1 MNWPG
6 LIVTLLILLVAA
18 LLVLALRPSGIAQ
31 IASHPRPCAGYDE
44 SVQRAAALQGQERD
58 GYNPACLTQLL
69 THGSKTARAVVLV
82 HGYSSCPQQV
92 VPLGRQL
99 FERGDNVLIARLPR
113 HGLADRMTIEH
124 GRLLAVELAAY
135 ADEVMD
141 IAAGLGERVIMA
153 GQSCG
158 AMTTAWAAQTRDGLD
173 RAVIIAPAFGYQQIP
188 APLTVF
194 ARNAAL
200 LLLPTIVLWGDPRL
214 LGETAPQYDNPRYT
228 SRAAMQ
234 ILRLGFAIR
243 AAARRR
249 PPAARSIV
257 VVTNANDDTVD
268 NAAAVRMVELWRAA
282 GAPNLCHY
290 EFPAELKLEHDLID
304 PNQPYAKTELVY
316 PKLLELID

>member
-1 MNWPG
+1 M
-6 LIVTLLILLVAA
+6 LLLAAAATLSIW
-18 LLVLALRPSGIAQ
+18 PSGLAQ
-31 IASHPRPCAGYDE
+31 IASRPSPCASYDE
-44 SVQRAAALQGQERD
+44 SVQRVGVLQAQERE

-69 THGSKTARAVVLV
+69 THGSKTQRAVVLV
-82 HGYSSCPQQV
+82 YGYSSCPQQV
-92 VPLGRQL
+92 VPLGSQL
-99 FERGDNVLIARLPR
+99 FERGDNVLMARLPR

-124 GRLLAVELAAY
+124 GALLAAELAAY

-173 RAVIIAPAFGYQQIP
+173 RAVIIAPAFGYKQIP
-188 APLTVF
+188 APLTVL
-194 ARNAAL
+194 AMNAAL
-200 LLLPTIVLWGDPRL
+200 LLLPSIVLQGDPRL
-214 LGETAPQYDNPRYT
+214 LEETAPQYDNPRYT

-268 NAAAVRMVELWRAA
+268 NAAALRMVEVWRAA
-282 GAPNLCHY
+282 GARNVCHY
-290 EFPAELKLEHDLID
+290 EFPVELKLEHDLID
-304 PNQPYAKTELVY
+304 PNQPYARTELVY